1 MRLSEYLRE
10 DLMLHGLKAGDR
22 SQALRAF
29 AEFLADGGFVSSGEE
44 VFQSLSAREESHT
57 TALGDGVALPHAVL
71 PKIQERVF
79 LVASASKPLPYGPE
93 AGDLVDIF
101 FILLSPPGREGEH
114 IKLLARICR
123 LVRQPGFL
131 EAMRAAPDAAEL
143 YRTVLDE
150 DARHV

>member
-10 DLMLHGLKAGDR
+10 DLVLHGLKASDR

-29 AEFLADGGFVSSGEE
+29 AEFLADRGFVSSGEE
-44 VFQSLSAREESHT
+44 VFHGLSAREESHT

-71 PKIQERVF
+71 PEIQERVF
-79 LVASASKPLPYGPE
+79 LVASALEPIPYGPE
-93 AGDLVDIF
+93 EADSVDIF
-101 FILLSPPGREGEH
+101 FVLLSPPGREGEH

-131 EAMRAAPDAAEL
+131 EAMRESTGEAEL
-143 YRTVLDE
+143 YRAVLSE

>member
-10 DLMLHGLKAGDR
+10 DLVLHGLKANDR
-22 SQALRAF
+22 AGVLHAV
-29 AEFLADGGFVSSGEE
+29 AEFLEENHFVGSGEN
-44 VFQSLSAREESHT
+44 VFRVLSAREESHT

-71 PKIQERVF
+71 PGLRDRLF
-79 LVASASKPLPYGPE
+79 LVASASEPVQYGPE
-93 AGDLVDIF
+93 GGDLVDIF
-101 FILLSPPGREGEH
+101 FVLLSPPGREGEH

-131 EAMRAAPDAAEL
+131 EDMRRAPDAVEL
-143 YRTVLDE
+143 FRTVLDE